1 MRLLKCIICI
11 AIVYALSP
19 VNGLTE
25 RETLDGLAKAAIAA
39 QSTLPEA
46 RKAAAIAAAG
56 GAEQAGLLH
65 WLIQALSP
73 APLSPAK
80 SVPPQGKDEA
90 GRKENA
96 RL

>member
-19 VNGLTE
+19 ENGLTE

-56 GAEQAGLLH
+56 GAEQAGMLG

-73 APLSPAK
+73 AKPVTPHE
-80 SVPPQGKDEA
+80 KDA
-90 GRKENA
+90 PGRKENA
-96 RL
+96 KL

>member
-1 MRLLKCIICI
+1 MRLLKCVICI

-46 RKAAAIAAAG
+46 RKAAAIVATG
-56 GAEQAGLLH
+56 GAEQAGLLN
-65 WLIQALSP
+65 WLMQTISPRKP
-73 APLSPAK
+73 APSHE
-80 SVPPQGKDEA
+80 KDA
-90 GRKENA
+90 PGRKQDA
-96 RL
+96 KL